1 LFLEIA
7 FATGFAF
14 GAGDALVCEPS
25 LARLYAHAV
34 SSVCKVTCGVKVT
47 DRHFYAIRFT
57 VERAETTVA
66 RALLLYRNFWRA
78 G

>member
-1 LFLEIA
+1 MFCEMSSSPSISCSGVGWRLCLFLEIA

-34 SSVCKVTCGVKVT
+34 SSVCKV
-47 DRHFYAIRFT
+47 
-57 VERAETTVA
+57 
-66 RALLLYRNFWRA
+66 
-78 G
+78 